1 MTIKPIKYSNPF
13 MTKHEPSRPNR
24 PPEIRDSAPGAG
36 PAGAGGVL
44 RALDI
49 REFVRRIHLEQPGDQ
64 RFALFLGAGCSVSSG
79 IPAAGELVTTKWL
92 PRLRDVRAPDEP
104 DPEQWAARVLKA
116 GGYDPDEPATAY
128 GLVMEE
134 LFKAEGD
141 KQQEVDA
148 LCSGKVPSFAYGV
161 LAQLV
166 AGYGG
171 RFNVVLTTNF
181 DDLVED
187 ALFYYVNT
195 RPTVILHESLALFIR
210 STPTRPLV
218 VKLHGDHRLAPRNT
232 NLETA
237 AIQKD
242 IRESV
247 ANLLRD
253 RGVIF
258 VGYGGHDRGIVDM
271 LKMLPGQA
279 LPFGVYWVAQREP
292 RSEIAH
298 WLRERDAVWVKCESF
313 ERLML
318 EVMLELDL
326 EPSINRSRFEMVM
339 HGYFGQLWY
348 EKVKAECES
357 SDEEK
362 RGRPL
367 EDERRKVLTGKVH
380 KAAKELPGV
389 SSLLTTARE
398 FQEDEKIDDAEDKY
412 EEARSHSPNSIEVLI
427 RCAWFR
433 CYVRGDVKQAR
444 ELLEQAAKL
453 ADPEKKQPEP
463 PPWWEQALAGYAYGS
478 FLSDVAGENEAAM
491 EQFQKLVVQYPP
503 NAWPYCL
510 PDADHF
516 DRLARLSGRETVYE
530 SAYKGVRWYGLFDAA
545 AVVQSR
551 WAMFIHHK
559 GPGKDHADIEEDL
572 RDLSVEERF
581 RRALQ
586 HSPGNAMVLARFA
599 VFLWESEVREA
610 LKENKE
616 VPEALKRESRAERFF
631 KRALSADPANTYN
644 LSNYARFLCA
654 RGQRAEGIKQARLA
668 LKLEGEYSRTAVRLD
683 LELCRYLHGDDR
695 DRDVAL
701 PWISRLVSTS
711 VQGVTTTDSDFRP
724 NFVLANTK
732 QHPGRVRFDALA
744 VVIKGPT
751 EAEERKK
758 NLTALQDWPAWT
770 HAAARA
776 AKEDEQWRRA
786 VSAAPPHPAE

>member
-1 MTIKPIKYSNPF
+1 
-13 MTKHEPSRPNR
+13 MTKHEPSPPSRL
-24 PPEIRDSAPGAG
+24 PEIRDSVSDAPGAG
-36 PAGAGGVL
+36 SAGVGGVL
-44 RALDI
+44 RSLDV

-64 RFALFLGAGCSVSSG
+64 RFALFLGAGCSVTSG

-104 DPEQWAARVLKA
+104 DAEQWAARALKA
-116 GGYDPDEPATAY
+116 GGYDPNEPATSY

-134 LFKAEGD
+134 LFESEGD

-148 LCSGKVPSFAYGV
+148 LCSGKAPSFAYGV

-187 ALFYYVNT
+187 ALFYYVNM

-253 RGVIF
+253 RGMIF

-271 LKMLPGQA
+271 LTRLPEHA
-279 LPFGVYWVAQREP
+279 LPFGVYWVAHREP
-292 RSEIAH
+292 RSEVAE
-298 WLRERDAVWVKCESF
+298 WLRRRDAIWVKCESF

-318 EVMLELDL
+318 EIMLEMDL
-326 EPSINRSRFEMVM
+326 PPSINRTRFEMVL

-348 EKVKAECES
+348 EKVKAECDS
-357 SDEEK
+357 PDEEK
-362 RGRPL
+362 RGRPFD
-367 EDERRKVLTGKVH
+367 DERKKALTAKVH
-380 KAAKELPGV
+380 QAAKELPGV

-398 FQEDEKIDDAEDKY
+398 FQEEGEIDKAEAKY
-412 EEARSHSPNSIEVLI
+412 EEALRYSPNSIEVLTS
-427 RCAWFR
+427 CAWFR
-433 CYVRGDVKQAR
+433 CDVLADVEGAR
-444 ELLEQAAKL
+444 ELLWRAAEL
-453 ADPEKKQPEP
+453 ADPDPKKNPEP
-463 PPWWEQALAGYAYGS
+463 PPWWGRALAGSAYGA
-478 FLSDVAGENEAAM
+478 FLSDVAGDSESALV
-491 EQFQKLVVQYPP
+491 QFQKLVEQYP
-503 NAWPYCL
+503 ADEWPYCL
-510 PDADHF
+510 PDALHF
-516 DRLARLSGRETVYE
+516 DRIARWSSREKVYE
-530 SAYKGVRWYGLFDAA
+530 SAYKGVMKFRIFDAA
-545 AVVQSR
+545 AVLQSR
-551 WAMFIHHK
+551 WAMFVHQK

-586 HSPGNAMVLARFA
+586 LSPGNAMVLARFA
-599 VFLWESEVREA
+599 VFLWESED
-610 LKENKE
+610 
-616 VPEALKRESRAERFF
+616 VPEALKRESRAETFF

-644 LSNYARFLCA
+644 LGNYARFLCA
-654 RGQRAEGIKQARLA
+654 KGQRAEGIKQARLG
-668 LKLEGEYSRTAVRLD
+668 LKLEGRYSRSPIRLD

-695 DRDVAL
+695 DRDEAL
-701 PWISRLVSTS
+701 PWISRLVSPS
-711 VQGVTTTDSDFRP
+711 APGVTATDSNLRP
-724 NFVLANTK
+724 NFELARTK
-732 QHPGRVRFDALA
+732 QHPGAEWFDALA
-744 VVIKGPT
+744 RVIKGPAES
-751 EAEERKK
+751 EARKAG
-758 NLTALQDWPAWT
+758 LTVLQGWDSWR
-770 HAAARA
+770 HAEARA
-776 AKEDEQWRRA
+776 TEEDELRRGLGSA
-786 VSAAPPHPAE
+786 VPARPTD